1 VPGSRQ
7 ILQLIQAPQ
16 RRGAETF
23 ALQLSKALRDQAWQ
37 STVISLFPGDE
48 RFVRS
53 AEAAGVWGG
62 SLSLQRSAG
71 WLSLRLVRTL
81 VRRIGEAGN
90 PVVQANG
97 AATLKYLAT
106 ARLLMRGRWPLLYRT
121 IGMPSYWRRDP
132 LRGALYRG
140 WFRQAD
146 VVVAVCQRAADE
158 LVQYVGLPA
167 RQVRMIPNGVD
178 AVPFLMQSAS
188 VRARVRADARV
199 LPGEVVMVHVGS
211 LSPEKNHHALIHV
224 AAALRDQHVPV
235 KVWVIGDGPQR
246 AAIDTWVR
254 DARLT
259 DQVWMAG
266 VRNDVADLLAG
277 ADLLV
282 LPSLTEGMPA
292 AAIEAGLSGLP
303 VAAYRVGGI
312 DEIVQHERTG
322 LLVPSGDQVGLEAAV
337 TRLVLD
343 RDLRD
348 MMGTAARNACQ
359 AFEISRVAAQYAEV
373 YSGLRNGQGSHT

>member
-1 VPGSRQ
+1 MSNSLQ
-7 ILQLIQAPQ
+7 ILQFIQAPQ

-23 ALQLSKALRDQAWQ
+23 ALQLSTALRDRAWR
-37 STVISLFPGDE
+37 STIISLFPGDE

-62 SLSLQRSAG
+62 SLSSRHAG
-71 WLSLRLVRTL
+71 GVLSLRLVRS
-81 VRRIGEAGN
+81 VMRRIGEAGH

-132 LRGALYRG
+132 IRAALYRG

-158 LVQYVGLPA
+158 LVRTVGLPA

-178 AVPFLMQSAS
+178 ARPFLSRS
-188 VRARVRADARV
+188 GGVRARVRAEARV
-199 LPGEVVMVHVGS
+199 EADEVVLAHVGS
-211 LSPEKNHHALIHV
+211 LSPEKNHHALV
-224 AAALRDQHVPV
+224 RLTAALRDRDIAARL
-235 KVWVIGDGPQR
+235 WLIGDGSQR
-246 AAIDTWVR
+246 GAIEAWIR
-254 DARLT
+254 EARLA
-259 DQVWMAG
+259 DRVWMPG

-303 VAAYRVGGI
+303 VVAYRVGGI
-312 DEIVQHERTG
+312 EEVVQHERTG
-322 LLVPSGDQVGLEAAV
+322 LLAAPGDEAELQAAV

-343 RDLRD
+343 RDLRSS
-348 MMGTAARNACQ
+348 MGAAARTACQ
-359 AFEISRVAAQYAEV
+359 AFEISRIAAQYAEV
-373 YSGLRNGQGSHT
+373 YAGLGNGRKPHA